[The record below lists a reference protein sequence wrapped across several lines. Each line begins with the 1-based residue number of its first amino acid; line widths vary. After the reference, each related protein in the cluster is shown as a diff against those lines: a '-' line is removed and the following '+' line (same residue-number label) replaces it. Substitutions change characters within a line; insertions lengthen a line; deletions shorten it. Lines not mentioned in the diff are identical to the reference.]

1 MLALTKDALNINA
14 DEAATLLKLIIVIE
28 WFFYYGF
35 IYVDG
40 GPIQIVVNGQV
51 KVVQN
56 NTQKMHRK
64 IRGKRMGLSTNT
76 KVHSVE
82 Q

>member
-1 MLALTKDALNINA
+1 LLALTKDALNINA

-35 IYVDG
+35 YVDG

-64 IRGKRMGLSTNT
+64 IRGKRMG
-76 KVHSVE
+76 
-82 Q
+82 